1 MLAAAGGLSDAAK
14 NVLRKAEASLERL
27 MDLIRDLLDLEKLE
41 AGKVVLDRSAVS
53 ALDVCSAAC
62 DSVEFLARSLGV
74 KIVKPNNDSLIFG
87 DERRLV
93 RVLINLISNAIK
105 FSPRG
110 STVVVALKNLGAA
123 TEVTVAD
130 QGPGIPEEDRELI
143 FEKFRQSKSESSVK
157 GTGLGLAIAKLIV
170 EGHGGVIGVNSVLQ
184 KGSTFYIRIPN
195 FDGGDDE

>member
-1 MLAAAGGLSDAAK
+1 
-14 NVLRKAEASLERL
+14 
-27 MDLIRDLLDLEKLE
+27 
-41 AGKVVLDRSAVS
+41 
-53 ALDVCSAAC
+53 
-62 DSVEFLARSLGV
+62 VEFLARSLGV